1 VKGARILKVDEM
13 MIPVV
18 RRLGRDYLSQ
28 GRVNRQVE
36 RRLWDVCHIYWIE
49 LSTAYGR
56 VLAKMAEEAGIYEC
70 LWRPEEMGICLASQ
84 IIGPLEGGLCLLV
97 ANKARFEEFNAPN
110 GWGLWE
116 NLVLFCAGYL
126 QACRDNPCASVS
138 VSR

>member
-1 VKGARILKVDEM
+1 MSLNIH
-13 MIPVV
+13 
-18 RRLGRDYLSQ
+18 LSADD
-28 GRVNRQVE
+28 GTEEYSGNIT
-36 RRLWDVCHIYWIE
+36 HN
-49 LSTAYGR
+49 
-56 VLAKMAEEAGIYEC
+56 LAKMAKEAGIYEC

-116 NLVLFCAGYL
+116 NLVHFCACYL